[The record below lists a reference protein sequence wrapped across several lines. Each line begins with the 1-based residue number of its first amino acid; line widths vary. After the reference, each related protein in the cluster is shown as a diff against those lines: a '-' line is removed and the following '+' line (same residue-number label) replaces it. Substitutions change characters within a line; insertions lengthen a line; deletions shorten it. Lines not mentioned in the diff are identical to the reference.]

1 VRTPTLEEAA
11 LRVVKRLRK
20 AGHKAYWVGGCVRDM
35 LLERQPHEIDIAT
48 SATPQ
53 QITQLFRK
61 TIPVGAQ
68 FGVIIVVVGPH
79 QFQVATFR
87 KESGYANG
95 RHPDKV
101 SFCDEK
107 TDVMRR
113 DFTIN
118 GLLYDP
124 IQKKV
129 YDFVGGREDIRRGII
144 RAIGDPKERFR
155 EDRLRMLR
163 AVRFAVQ
170 LNFRIEDAT
179 FAALKE
185 EAAQIVVVSGER
197 IREELGRMLSVGRN
211 SLAAKLLVESGL
223 FAALFPEVKD
233 VEHASA
239 VLGNLPSC
247 TVVTALAAVYHKEGE
262 AAAAECAQRLKMS
275 REERARLL
283 YLTKHHNALDGAA
296 KKRLSFLKRLF
307 ARPEWDELLAL
318 YEAKAKAGCGERESA
333 AFVRR
338 LRASLKD
345 EEINPPPLLDG
356 NDLIEAGFSP
366 SPAFGRVLEAVYDA
380 QLEGR
385 VSSKEEAL
393 ELARR
398 LFREQQCM

>member
-1 VRTPTLEEAA
+1 VRTTTLEEAA
-11 LRVVKRLRK
+11 LRVVKRLKK

-35 LLERQPHEIDIAT
+35 LLGRRPHEIDIAT

-79 QFQVATFR
+79 HFQVATFR

-95 RHPDKV
+95 RHPDNV

-107 TDVMRR
+107 TDVLRR

-129 YDFVGGREDIRRGII
+129 YDFVGGRDDIKRGII
-144 RAIGDPKERFR
+144 RAIGDPRQRFC

-170 LNFRIEDAT
+170 LEFKIEEAT

-197 IREELGRMLSVGRN
+197 IREELGRMMSVGRN

-233 VEHASA
+233 SEHASA

-247 TVVTALAAVYHKEGE
+247 TVVTGLAAVYHKEGE
-262 AAAAECAQRLKMS
+262 RAAAECAERLKMS

-296 KKRLSFLKRLF
+296 QKRLSFLKRLF
-307 ARPEWDELLAL
+307 ARSEWGELLTL
-318 YEAKAKAGCGERESA
+318 YEAKAKAGCGEPESV
-333 AFVRR
+333 AFVKR

-345 EEINPPPLLDG
+345 EEIAPPPLLDG
-356 NDLIEAGFSP
+356 NDLIEAGFTP

-385 VSSKEEAL
+385 ISSKDEAL
-393 ELARR
+393 KLAQR